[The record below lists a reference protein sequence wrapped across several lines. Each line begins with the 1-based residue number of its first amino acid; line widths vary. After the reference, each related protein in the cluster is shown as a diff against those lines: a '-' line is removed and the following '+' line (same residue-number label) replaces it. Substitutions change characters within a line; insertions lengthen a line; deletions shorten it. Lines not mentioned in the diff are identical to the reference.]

1 MQQPTNHPAYG
12 PNTLFDPTRWLQ
24 RQMAELGITL
34 PELLAMLPSATT
46 QTADA
51 PNKLWH
57 IGEVGCRRFKVLV
70 EHRTAAYARIVT
82 INELV

>member
-1 MQQPTNHPAYG
+1 MTQV
-12 PNTLFDPTRWLQ
+12 L
-24 RQMAELGITL
+24 EI
-34 PELLAMLPSATT
+34 LPSATT

-57 IGEVGCRRFKVLV
+57 IGEVGGRRFKVLV
-70 EHRTAAYARIVT
+70 EHRTAEYARIVT